1 VKPVTA
7 EVQAG
12 TVTLAELSR
21 FVPVKQEPFMGGKP
35 GFIPSLVLCCS
46 VVYPNPMHRGSS
58 ALQMNAETQFSHTAL
73 GYRLGRFFLDTVRI
87 PSNLK
92 KEIPVND

>member
-1 VKPVTA
+1 MTA

-12 TVTLAELSR
+12 TVTIAELSR

-46 VVYPNPMHRGSS
+46 VVYPNPVHRGSS
-58 ALQMNAETQFSHTAL
+58 ALQMNAETRFSQTAL
-73 GYRLGRFFLDTVRI
+73 GYRLGRFFLRYCADPDQFEKGDT
-87 PSNLK
+87 SQ
-92 KEIPVND
+92 